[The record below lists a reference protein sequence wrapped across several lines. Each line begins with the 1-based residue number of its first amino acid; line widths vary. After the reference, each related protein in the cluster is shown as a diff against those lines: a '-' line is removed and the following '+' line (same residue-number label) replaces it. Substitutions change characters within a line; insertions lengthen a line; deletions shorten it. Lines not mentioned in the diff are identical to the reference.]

1 MVTTFVLFL
10 REGLEA
16 ALVIGML
23 LAALRQMGQT
33 SQMRAV
39 WIGAALAVVA
49 ALAGGIIV
57 YSTIHEYEDTTF
69 AAVFETITFL
79 CAVVLLTAVTFWMQR
94 HSRTL
99 KHEIAAKA
107 GGRGRAWRSACSR
120 LRPLAARRWRRRY
133 SPSPPRSRVM
143 DCWWRWARCWACWR
157 RLASVC

>member
-99 KHEIAAKA
+99 KHEIAVK
-107 GGRGRAWRSACSR
+107 GGRGGVGPGAWPAGVYD
-120 LRPLAARRWRRRY
+120 RW
-133 SPSPPRSRVM
+133 PRGGGDGGIHPCHRVPG
-143 DCWWRWARCWACWR
+143 
-157 RLASVC
+157 